1 MQSGIAESALSYPSK
16 DGSTTIRARLWAPA
30 APDGA
35 PVASRAIVQIV
46 HGMCEHM
53 GRYDEF
59 ARFLARNGFAVC
71 GEDHIGHGESA
82 SDPAEFGH
90 MPPREG
96 KDILIADVCALRRLM
111 RERFGEGVPYFLFG
125 HSMGSFIVRAYLA
138 RPCARNLSG
147 AVICGTGEQPR
158 ALSAAGNLLARII
171 GRVAGERHRSAL
183 IDGLGAGAYGK
194 RIPDARTPFDWLS
207 TDPAVVDAYLAD
219 ERCGFMF
226 TVGGYAALTDLA
238 GAARRRGGASRRSAV
253 SRHAPRDPQRAR
265 PRPGDVR
272 HPGVARRPPRAT
284 VPHRAGALRERKLTC
299 PLPMS

>member
-1 MQSGIAESALSYPSK
+1 MPYEVERSALSYPSK
-16 DGSTTIRARLWAPA
+16 DGSTTIRARLWTPVGQG
-30 APDGA
+30 GA
-35 PVASRAIVQIV
+35 PVAPRAIVQIV

-59 ARFLARNGFAVC
+59 ARFLAGNGFAVC

-96 KDILIADVCALRRLM
+96 KDVLIADVCALRRLM

-171 GRVAGERHRSAL
+171 GRVAGER
-183 IDGLGAGAYGK
+183 G
-194 RIPDARTPFDWLS
+194 
-207 TDPAVVDAYLAD
+207 
-219 ERCGFMF
+219 
-226 TVGGYAALTDLA
+226 TDLNVIV
-238 GAARRRGGASRRSAV
+238 GLCVGHDTLFIKHSE
-253 SRHAPRDPQRAR
+253 APVTYLIVKDRVLAHNP
-265 PRPGDVR
+265 
-272 HPGVARRPPRAT
+272 
-284 VPHRAGALRERKLTC
+284 AGALHAMDTYYRRLLD
-299 PLPMS
+299 PDLPEPRPCEE

>member
-1 MQSGIAESALSYPSK
+1 MHNPLLPAFPANSEKASRLLPPNVRWAPAARPMRQAPSIIRWLQDVPVALDAGWGRAFALLGGFMQSGIAESALSYPSK
-16 DGSTTIRARLWAPA
+16 DGSTTIRARLWAPVGQG
-30 APDGA
+30 GA
-35 PVASRAIVQIV
+35 PVAPRAIVQIV

-96 KDILIADVCALRRLM
+96 KDVLIADVCALRRLM

-171 GRVAGERHRSAL
+171 GRACSRSA
-183 IDGLGAGAYGK
+183 GPTSTSSWGCASATT
-194 RIPDARTPFDWLS
+194 RCSSSIPK
-207 TDPAVVDAYLAD
+207 
-219 ERCGFMF
+219 
-226 TVGGYAALTDLA
+226 
-238 GAARRRGGASRRSAV
+238 
-253 SRHAPRDPQRAR
+253 PR
-265 PRPGDVR
+265 
-272 HPGVARRPPRAT
+272 
-284 VPHRAGALRERKLTC
+284 
-299 PLPMS
+299 